1 MCYYNNRLVR
11 ESKLLAQEY
20 ESDWEDYYD
29 ELYEQEMLEDEWES
43 EFLLRLDED

>member
-20 ESDWEDYYD
+20 GGDWEDYYD

-43 EFLLRLDED
+43 EFLLRFDED